1 MEVNKKLWSRQSSWR
16 QKTPDCSVTPP
27 LCWPQQRSVVT
38 RLSALN
44 VEELRQEH
52 GMEALKTV
60 SAHFAACMHGQ
71 VDRDAGTGE
80 WWEHLPSYVL
90 QTPHITIQV
99 NRRSYLLYKLLQ
111 MLCLRIAVE
120 CVSSLAVNL
129 QIHFLQSGVLW
140 HLLMTLSQW
149 CKTQWTLS
157 GMRCSTATRFRIFRM
172 YDKIW
177 PPTGFCYPE
186 CPRLRL
192 PQDSLVP
199 GQTSQ

>member
-1 MEVNKKLWSRQSSWR
+1 MEVNKKLWSRQSSWPR
-16 QKTPDCSVTPP
+16 
-27 LCWPQQRSVVT
+27 QRSVVT

-149 CKTQWTLS
+149 CKTQWTPS
-157 GMRCSTATRFRIFRM
+157 GMRCSTLPLPGSGCTTRFGLQQASVPQASPGLLSSRSDQPVGVLQLSTFSVSKCVVDQWRM
-172 YDKIW
+172 
-177 PPTGFCYPE
+177 
-186 CPRLRL
+186 
-192 PQDSLVP
+192 
-199 GQTSQ
+199 